1 MGIVCG
7 YKCVGRKKKGSAWW
21 DEEVKDL
28 VKEKR
33 RLFEVYL
40 ADRND
45 RNKEE
50 YKRKNR
56 QVNVA
61 VGEKKNAVD
70 ERDGVKIRR
79 HFREN
84 KKLFWSDV
92 NRKRSAIDQMT
103 MKVRDSEGNMLT
115 EGAKV
120 QKRWREYFESL
131 LNVDDGRRAQ
141 MSEVIRERMNDDT
154 NGVFEVGVEDV
165 RKAVKKLKKSKSP
178 GIDGITSEM
187 LKYGGEAVL
196 EWLTRMCRICVSEVR
211 VPNDW
216 VRAIIVSLYKGK
228 GDRNDCKNYR
238 GISLLSIPRKVYG
251 RIVIEGARVL
261 AEEMIGDEQCDSGV
275 AEGVWIR

>member
-1 MGIVCG
+1 MSEFEKAEVREEFQRLIVSEWGRVKDSRVVEVEEEWELFKSTVIRCAGIVCG

-61 VGEKKNAVD
+61 VREKKNAVD
-70 ERDGVKIRR
+70 ERDGVKMSR

-92 NRKRSAIDQMT
+92 NRKRNAREQMN

-115 EGAKV
+115 EGARV
-120 QKRWREYFESL
+120 QQRWREYFEGL

-141 MSEVIRERMNDDT
+141 MSAVIRERMNDDA
-154 NGVFEVGVEDV
+154 NGVLEVGVEDV
-165 RKAVKKLKKSKSP
+165 RKAVKKLKKGKSP
-178 GIDGITSEM
+178 GVDGITSEM
-187 LKYGGEAVL
+187 LKCGGEAVL
-196 EWLTRMCRICVSEVR
+196 EWLTRVCVSEER
-211 VPNDW
+211 VSNDW
-216 VRAIIVSLYKGK
+216 VRSIIVPLYL
-228 GDRNDCKNYR
+228 
-238 GISLLSIPRKVYG
+238 I
-251 RIVIEGARVL
+251 
-261 AEEMIGDEQCDSGV
+261 IG
-275 AEGVWIR
+275 